1 MEGFYIDPFTTQQN
15 DCEMLGNKRPT
26 RAPWKR
32 KRSKVHCEFFTQVNC
47 LVSSY
52 NHHFTLSIEIEKYD
66 KTCPQP
72 SLESCL
78 LGIQVAILWFFFPIR
93 KPMKNRLWNT
103 LKELKTKTTNED
115 GA

>member
-1 MEGFYIDPFTTQQN
+1 MIVRCWVIKGPQGH
-15 DCEMLGNKRPT
+15 LGKEKGPR
-26 RAPWKR
+26 
-32 KRSKVHCEFFTQVNC
+32 CIVNS
-47 LVSSY
+47 LVSCY
-52 NHHFTLSIEIEKYD
+52 NHHFTLSTEIEKYD

-78 LGIQVAILWFFFPIR
+78 LGIQVVILWFCFPIR
-93 KPMKNRLWNT
+93 MPMKNRLWNT